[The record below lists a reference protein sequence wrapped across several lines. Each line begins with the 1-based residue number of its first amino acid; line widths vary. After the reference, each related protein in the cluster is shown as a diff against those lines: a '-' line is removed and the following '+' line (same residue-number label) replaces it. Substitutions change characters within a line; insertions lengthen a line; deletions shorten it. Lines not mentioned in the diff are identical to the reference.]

1 MRLKDV
7 DEAQMAIVQVAK
19 DLSTKGEIVI
29 AGDSG
34 DDQLV
39 Y

>member
-1 MRLKDV
+1 
-7 DEAQMAIVQVAK
+7 VQVAK
-19 DLSTKGEIVI
+19 DLSANGDIVI
-29 AGDSG
+29 AGDSA